1 MDEIRYYLKVY
12 FPVDIYGVVETFLD
26 ENVNDSEIAINNN
39 NVVRKDR
46 ICSGGGG
53 ILIYVKQHLNYRKI
67 PELELPNIEAI
78 FIEL

>member
-26 ENVNDSEIAINNN
+26 KNVNDPEIAINNY

-53 ILIYVKQHLNYRKI
+53 ILIYVK
-67 PELELPNIEAI
+67 
-78 FIEL
+78 